1 MSRPLRRMSEQFWGP
16 TWDEK
21 KFSRAKKRSKVG
33 LNDASQK
40 PLETCRLQQQQ
51 IDRQVSSRLSATTR
65 RMAAAA
71 QHPRCTH
78 RLAFLQPPGYFATE
92 RQADG
97 RTLPMAAPTNDGVRY
112 TYLLH
117 QTRLQTSGSR
127 ILDVIVL
134 IFVDDSRTREVGWA
148 GCGEDPPMRCFL
160 SLPRD
165 RANNGAARQR
175 QRMT

>member
-1 MSRPLRRMSEQFWGP
+1 MSEQFWGAHVGRKKNFQG
-16 TWDEK
+16 EK
-21 KFSRAKKRSKVG
+21 AFQGRSERR
-33 LNDASQK
+33 K
-40 PLETCRLQQQQ
+40 PKTAGNCRLQQQQQ

-112 TYLLH
+112 GTYLLH
-117 QTRLQTSGSR
+117 QARLQTSGSR
-127 ILDVIVL
+127 ILDVMVL
-134 IFVDDSRTREVGWA
+134 TFVDGPRTREVGWA